1 MSAEWGLRLSTPFL
15 VNFANRLV
23 HRLDADGLIELSAP
37 REEVVEYLAAHLGG
51 LAKGRSLISELVNA
65 LLGCPGVEE
74 LFADDDALK
83 ECLEDLHR

>member
-1 MSAEWGLRLSTPFL
+1 MLNFAQRLVNRLS
-15 VNFANRLV
+15 
-23 HRLDADGLIELSAP
+23 DDGLIELSAP
-37 REEVVEYLAAHLGG
+37 REEVVAYLAAHLGG
-51 LAKGRSLISELVNA
+51 LSKGRSLISELVNA

>member
-1 MSAEWGLRLSTPFL
+1 MSTPFL
-15 VNFANRLV
+15 LNFAQRLVNRLS
-23 HRLDADGLIELSAP
+23 DDGLIELSAP
-37 REEVVEYLAAHLGG
+37 REEVVAYLAAHLGG
-51 LAKGRSLISELVNA
+51 LSKGRSLISDLVNA

>member
-1 MSAEWGLRLSTPFL
+1 M
-15 VNFANRLV
+15 NFANKLV
-23 HRLDADGLIELSAP
+23 HRLDADGLVELSAP
-37 REEVVEYLAAHLGG
+37 RDEVVTYLAAHLGG
-51 LAKGRSLISELVNA
+51 LSEGRSLISELVNA